1 LVLIQ
6 RQPALASPI
15 SMSIRIQCESCQRT
29 FQVPDESEGKQT
41 RCPSCQTLILIKR
54 PAAPAAPE
62 SQVIREASAPF
73 KATPVKARPATP
85 QSNYQRPSSQ
95 NNDGIP
101 VSCMACGKEL
111 RAPGKA
117 AGKAIRCPGCQG
129 TIPVPN
135 EGSFQPIQVQPVQ
148 TYTPQRT
155 NSYPANPLQ
164 DDSLWSSIPPASA
177 NVPYSGSSGFD
188 NPYDPAPS
196 YSGGGSRS
204 GSSKASRVLQYNII
218 GVLMMASGGLILLG
232 CIVEPILIAVGLSN
246 LPQNAVIDYSKLT
259 PFLVKAGIYTVV
271 GIILAIALLQ
281 GGYRIYYQVELK
293 TARQIA
299 LFCAIPCCGYCLFP
313 VGIWACIL
321 LYGKNAN
328 RDFGG

>member
-1 LVLIQ
+1 
-6 RQPALASPI
+6 
-15 SMSIRIQCESCQRT
+15 MSIRIQCESCQRS

-54 PAAPAAPE
+54 PAPPAVPE
-62 SQVIREASAPF
+62 SPVKVIREASAPI
-73 KATPVKARPATP
+73 KATPVKATPATP

-135 EGSFQPIQVQPVQ
+135 EGAFQPNQVQPIQ

-196 YSGGGSRS
+196 YSGGGTRS

-218 GVLMMASGGLILLG
+218 GVLMMVWSGLIVLG
-232 CIVEPILIAVGLSN
+232 CIIRPVALALALANLPPNATIDYAKLTPVLIGTGIGIAVGL
-246 LPQNAVIDYSKLT
+246 
-259 PFLVKAGIYTVV
+259 
-271 GIILAIALLQ
+271 AIAYFMFQ
-281 GGYRIYYQVELK
+281 GGYNIFYQADLE
-293 TARQIA
+293 TAKQSAI
-299 LFCAIPCCGYCLFP
+299 FCAIPCCGSCLFP
-313 VGIWACIL
+313 VGIWACFL
-321 LYGKNAN
+321 LYGKNAK

>member
-1 LVLIQ
+1 
-6 RQPALASPI
+6 
-15 SMSIRIQCESCQRT
+15 MSIRIQCESCQRT

-54 PAAPAAPE
+54 PVPPAVPE
-62 SQVIREASAPF
+62 SPVKVVREESTPI
-73 KATPVKARPATP
+73 KATPVKATPIKATPVTP
-85 QSNYQRPSSQ
+85 QSNYQRPASQ
-95 NNDGIP
+95 NNDGIT

-111 RAPGKA
+111 RAPGRA

-135 EGSFQPIQVQPVQ
+135 EDSFQPIQVQPIP

-155 NSYPANPLQ
+155 SPYQASPLQ
-164 DDSLWSSIPPASA
+164 EDSLWSSIPPASA

-196 YSGGGSRS
+196 YSSGGTRR
-204 GSSKASRVLQYNII
+204 GSSRASRVIQYNII
-218 GVLMMASGGLILLG
+218 GVLMMIWSGLIVLG
-232 CIVEPILIAVGLSN
+232 CIIRPVVLALALAN
-246 LPQNAVIDYSKLT
+246 LPPNTTIDYAKLT
-259 PFLVKAGIYTVV
+259 PVLIGTGIGIVV
-271 GIILAIALLQ
+271 GLAIAYFMFQ
-281 GGYRIYYQVELK
+281 GGYNIFYQADLE
-293 TARQIA
+293 TAKQSAI
-299 LFCAIPCCGYCLFP
+299 FCAIPCCGSCLFP

-321 LYGKNAN
+321 LYGKNAK